1 MSIQLN
7 FYDEQLDMETPKTH
21 ADFKSLI
28 AAKFLLDPEDVNEL
42 IVYFL
47 DRSNDKVSLSDEGDF
62 SHAVEYLNKESNLN
76 KKFVLK
82 IFLEVSEKSK
92 LFKREFETSKICTS
106 MPMVEDGEAK
116 MREQLKNEILE
127 KERQLKVIMEKEK
140 EQREKMEREVA
151 EKAKMEKIKFEKEQF
166 EREAEQREKDKIKES
181 ITKVIT
187 ESVNKNLD
195 KLKEDMIS
203 KAVKEAIDSFETNKK
218 LKDSFIKKDPVFIE
232 DILPKVERNEKKE
245 FEYKRLI
252 RELRETYALNGISD
266 ESLLEALRKSDGKVE
281 EALASLFK

>member
-1 MSIQLN
+1 M
-7 FYDEQLDMETPKTH
+7 
-21 ADFKSLI
+21 
-28 AAKFLLDPEDVNEL
+28 KFW
-42 IVYFL
+42 
-47 DRSNDKVSLSDEGDF
+47 K
-62 SHAVEYLNKESNLN
+62 
-76 KKFVLK
+76 
-82 IFLEVSEKSK
+82 
-92 LFKREFETSKICTS
+92 
-106 MPMVEDGEAK
+106 
-116 MREQLKNEILE
+116 